1 MMPKPES
8 IRWLESQ
15 TGESIPYTPE
25 EPETAGRERHLSVRV
40 DREMSVALEAMAAE
54 RGVTLSQ
61 FVRELLADA
70 VGQRRSAAAL
80 DARALVDRLAADVA
94 EVRRRLAG

>member
-1 MMPKPES
+1 LWGISAAADRRAKPGTD
-8 IRWLESQ
+8 I
-15 TGESIPYTPE
+15 
-25 EPETAGRERHLSVRV
+25 
-40 DREMSVALEAMAAE
+40 
-54 RGVTLSQ
+54 
-61 FVRELLADA
+61 VRELLADA

>member
-1 MMPKPES
+1 MIPKPES

-25 EPETAGRERHLSVRV
+25 ESETAGRERHLSVRV
-40 DREMSVALEAMAAE
+40 DREMSIALEAMATE
-54 RGVTLSQ
+54 HGVTLSQ